1 MRKSF
6 KKIPKMKTK
15 KLFYLLAFAIALLA
29 MFFGCS
35 CDREEPDVVA
45 PSAPSGLT
53 VIATTINSIS
63 ISWSPSSD
71 NVEVIGYKIYRDG
84 VFFGTVFETSFT
96 DKNLVPN
103 SFYVY
108 TISAFDRAGNVSKF
122 SEPLKAKTEDDCPT
136 CSKWMTEITLT
147 PPATL
152 GTIGVGQSKSAGT
165 LFVKNVSSSS
175 HTANLTLSFPDLV
188 APAIDSLS
196 YTLNGEVVKQ
206 KLSNNSVTLNQISVP
221 ANSTAE
227 IKLSYKIKEVIPAGI
242 ADGSQISLAL
252 TATTTDESGVIEP
265 GNRIFPS
272 VNLDKLKVLTAQID
286 ASKSYEASARAEDKV
301 LFGNSVAKAFVLEV
315 VTPGTVRLEVIGKMN
330 DQSSAIKYFWINSKD
345 DEDFYT
351 SVSTLNPIHP
361 KTSFGSTG
369 SIEINLKA
377 GTNVIAFKT
386 NPYSGKIG
394 NNSKV
399 GLRVVGNDFV
409 LENGSY
415 TANSLADNLAAK
427 VKVQARVNVGLYL
440 SPQSAAYNSRWC
452 RYFIYPQNDDGS
464 YDASGYPKIAGL
476 SLSTEYWAKK
486 YPKLYFAPS
495 PETPSEFEASFTI
508 LGALFGEN
516 VDPNNSYFG
525 TVFAKDLVN
534 NIVKYENNIISFS
547 GTPQQTADVNKYS
560 VIAIMLNAYNA
571 DTEYFRPGYVT
582 FDPHPKG
589 WKFVG
594 NPEIELWTEG
604 EVTTAKRIQ

>member
-165 LFVKNVSSSS
+165 LFVKNVSTSS

-196 YTLNGEVVKQ
+196 YTLNGETVKQ
-206 KLSNNSVTLNQISVP
+206 KLSTNSVTLNQISV
-221 ANSTAE
+221 AGNSTAE
-227 IKLSYKIKEVIPAGI
+227 VKLSYKIKEVIPVGI
-242 ADGSQISLAL
+242 ADQSQISLAL
-252 TATTTDESGVIEP
+252 TATTTDEAGVIQP

-272 VNLDKLKVLTAQID
+272 VNLHKLKFYIEKINV
-286 ASKSYEASARAEDKV
+286 SKSYDASAAAEDKI

-315 VTPGTVRLEVIGKMN
+315 TTPGTVRLEVIGKMN
-330 DQSSAIKYFWINSKD
+330 DQSSAIKYFWINKEDS
-345 DEDFYT
+345 EDFYT
-351 SVSTLNPIHP
+351 AVSTKSPIHP
-361 KTSFGSTG
+361 KTSFGKDG

-377 GTNVIAFKT
+377 GTNVLAFKT
-386 NPYSGKIG
+386 NPYSGKIA

-399 GLRVVGNDFV
+399 GLRVVGNGFV
-409 LENGSY
+409 FENSSY
-415 TANSLADNLAAK
+415 TTDSKTDNLAAK
-427 VKVQARVNVGLYL
+427 VKVQARVNVGFYL
-440 SPQSAAYNSRWC
+440 PPKRYINNFSWC
-452 RYFIYPQNDDGS
+452 DYFIYPQNEDGS
-464 YDASGYPKIAGL
+464 YDAGGYPKITGL
-476 SLSTEYWAKK
+476 SLNTEYWAKK

-495 PETPSEFEASFTI
+495 LETPPEFQESFKI
-508 LGALFGEN
+508 LGADFGEN
-516 VDPNNSYFG
+516 IGPDYFG

-534 NIVKYENNIISFS
+534 NSVKYENNIISFS

>member
-1 MRKSF
+1 
-6 KKIPKMKTK
+6 MKTK

-29 MFFGCS
+29 IFFGCS

-71 NVEVIGYKIYRDG
+71 NVGVIGYKIYRDG

-165 LFVKNVSSSS
+165 LFVKNVSTSS
-175 HTANLTLSFPDLV
+175 HTANLTLSFPDFV

-196 YTLNGEVVKQ
+196 YTLNGETTKQ
-206 KLSNNSVTLNQISVP
+206 KLTSNSVTLNQISVDG
-221 ANSTAE
+221 NSTAE
-227 IKLSYKIKEVIPAGI
+227 IKLSYKIKNVIPVGI
-242 ADGSQISLAL
+242 SDQSQISLAL
-252 TATTTDESGVIEP
+252 TATTTDEAGVIQP
-265 GNRIFPS
+265 GNGVFPS
-272 VNLDKLKVLTAQID
+272 VNLHKLKFYIEKINV
-286 ASKSYEASARAEDKV
+286 SKSYEASARAEDKV

-315 VTPGTVRLEVIGKMN
+315 TNPGTVRLEVVGEMS
-330 DQSSAIKYFWINSKD
+330 DGSSPVKYFWINSKD

-369 SIEINLKA
+369 SIEVNLKA

-386 NPYSGKIG
+386 NPYSGKIA

-415 TANSLADNLAAK
+415 TANSTADNLAAK

-440 SPQSAAYNSRWC
+440 SPQSSAQDARWC
-452 RYFIYPQNDDGS
+452 QYFIYPQNEDGS
-464 YDASGYPKIAGL
+464 YNASGYPKIAGL
-476 SLSTEYWAKK
+476 SLSTEYWAQK
-486 YPKLYFAPS
+486 YPKLFFAPS
-495 PETPSEFEASFTI
+495 SKTPPEFKENFKI
-508 LGALFGEN
+508 LGIDFGEN
-516 VDPNNSYFG
+516 IGSDYFG
-525 TVFAKDLVN
+525 TVFAEELEN
-534 NIVKYENNIISFS
+534 NIVNYENNILSFS
-547 GTPQQTADVNKYS
+547 GPAVQTVTAGGNPYL
-560 VIAIMLNAYNA
+560 IITIMLNAYNA
-571 DTEYFRPGYVT
+571 DTDYFRPGYVT

-594 NPEIELWTEG
+594 NPELELWTEG